1 MMQTDVFSSSE
12 RSGENRKKQQIL
24 AQASPEDSVIKQDQN
39 YVNSLM
45 SGPKSPTA
53 RMTKLNAKS
62 FAPLEGNLE
71 SKTRQTVMPKSGNL
85 FTGTL

>member
-1 MMQTDVFSSSE
+1 
-12 RSGENRKKQQIL
+12 
-24 AQASPEDSVIKQDQN
+24 
-39 YVNSLM
+39 M

-53 RMTKLNAKS
+53 RMMKLNAKS

-71 SKTRQTVMPKSGNL
+71 SKTRQTVMPKPGNL

>member
-1 MMQTDVFSSSE
+1 
-12 RSGENRKKQQIL
+12 
-24 AQASPEDSVIKQDQN
+24 
-39 YVNSLM
+39 M

-53 RMTKLNAKS
+53 RMTKLNVKS
-62 FAPLEGNLE
+62 LAPLEGNLE